1 MTKIQDSKVISTT
14 MVEGVEVPVI
24 QPEVHHR
31 IYCKNC
37 DNEVD
42 SDEQATGN
50 CSDCGKPWSEQK
62 VKDIQVKVVQLP
74 IGSGSGE

>member
-1 MTKIQDSKVISTT
+1 MVKIQESKVLGAT
-14 MVEGVEVPVI
+14 MVEGKEIPII

-37 DNEVD
+37 DDEVD

-50 CSDCGKPWSEQK
+50 CSNCGEAWSEHK